1 MSTSMTRTLFLAA
14 AAAAAAAALSGCMGA
29 PAEGLGPTPLTPT
42 SRFSLQVEPGLD
54 RVALAVHETGLSEN
68 QTLAL
73 RDMVNRFAAEGAPM
87 LTIEAPSGDDP
98 LVSDIAWRIKGALEA
113 SGVPPYQVRVVTYVA
128 PDPRAPVLV
137 GFDTVRAVVPRCG
150 QEWSNLARTGN
161 NAGSANFGCSVNANL
176 AAQIANPRDIVTPRA
191 MTPSDA
197 ARRSVVFDRYRAGEQ
212 TAAVREVVVDRGRVS
227 NAVD

>member
-1 MSTSMTRTLFLAA
+1 MSTSMTRTLFIAA
-14 AAAAAAAALSGCMGA
+14 AAAVAAALSGCMGA

-42 SRFSLQVEPGLD
+42 SRFSLQVEPGVD

-87 LTIEAPSGDDP
+87 LTVEAPSGDDP
-98 LVSDIAWRIKGALEA
+98 VASDIAWRIKGALEA